1 MAHLKHLGP
10 RIQDQ
15 IFPTVAHYAPLLRAK
30 ASTIRSTPCSTF
42 SYGPTARHQLD
53 VYTPAHAK
61 LVNNRRPVLVFFYGG
76 GFVQGHRTL
85 PIPKLDGLVHANVA
99 SFFARHF
106 GYTVV
111 VPDYRLLSHGAAF
124 PSGGEDV
131 ALTVKWI
138 SENRDRLGGVEGEAK
153 HDVDLFVVGNSAGGV
168 HVSTYLF
175 CNQFKEMRT
184 DVLGEGSTILRG
196 IVMLSVPFSYEGVE
210 DETNRD
216 VLNKF
221 FGDVERN
228 CPLALMKGAIRSQQ
242 GGLDL
247 FKSKTRFMVLNAEM
261 DPEEECLRPRDRFV
275 KNWLSLGGAAS
286 KNALTIDTIVGQNHI
301 SPFLALGTEIESEEA
316 WGYQVGKFCE
326 ASRGSGSRGW

>member
-1 MAHLKHLGP
+1 MAHLKHLGT

-30 ASTIRSTPCSTF
+30 ASTIRLTPCSTF

-53 VYTPAHAK
+53 VYTPAQAG

-85 PIPKLDGLVHANVA
+85 PIPTLEGLVHANVA

-138 SENRDRLGGVEGEAK
+138 SENRDKLGGVESETK

-175 CNQFKEMRT
+175 CNQFKEMRAE
-184 DVLGEGSTILRG
+184 VLGEGSTVLRG
-196 IVMLSVPFSYEGVE
+196 VVMLSVPFSYEGVE
-210 DETNRD
+210 DEANRE
-216 VLNKF
+216 VLKKY

-228 CPLALMKGAIRSQQ
+228 CPLALMKDAFESQQ
-242 GGLDL
+242 GELD
-247 FKSKTRFMVLNAEM
+247 FAKSKTGILILNAEM
-261 DPEEECLRPRDRFV
+261 DPENECLRPRDRFV
-275 KNWLSLGGAAS
+275 KEWLSLGGAAS
-286 KNALTIDTIVGQNHI
+286 KNALLTDTMAGQNHI
-301 SPFLALGTEIESEEA
+301 SPFLALGTEMESEEA
-316 WGYQVGKFCE
+316 WGYQVAKFCE
-326 ASRGSGSRGW
+326 ASRGSDVRG